1 MNSFNNTKKNS
12 VSSHHQNILNSPSFP
27 ELEFRQTKASLNRSF
42 IDETREKQNV
52 TKFTLGE
59 TLNPFNTVK
68 NCEKNYANQMNHQRN
83 SPNDNALQTSLR
95 IEDLKIKKNHS
106 LRYREESLQSNKVSM
121 KEKMFKQK
129 IEEDRDYCENIENL
143 GVGYQNIINN
153 NNNSQNQQC
162 TVKFRNLSEKN
173 SVQTFNTE
181 SMSFDSEQKEFEIQ
195 RKCGSDYTKIF
206 IPVKFLF

>member
-42 IDETREKQNV
+42 IDESREKQNV

-59 TLNPFNTVK
+59 TLNPFNTAK
-68 NCEKNYANQMNHQRN
+68 NSEKNYANQMNYQRN
-83 SPNDNALQTSLR
+83 SPNETALQTSLR

-143 GVGYQNIINN
+143 GVGYQNILN

-162 TVKFRNLSEKN
+162 TMKFRNLSEKN

-206 IPVKFLF
+206 IPV